1 MAPQSSILAW
11 RIPWTEELGEDR
23 GPLPSMG
30 SQPDMTEHALTRTSP
45 KAVTVGELRK
55 DSRALPEGGGGF
67 SRIPQS
73 LSDHVSDGKWEKPFG
88 NRELDRKLNVL
99 VDHFRFLGRLK
110 SPDSECAVVVC

>member
-73 LSDHVSDGKWEKPFG
+73 LSDHVSDGKWET
-88 NRELDRKLNVL
+88 
-99 VDHFRFLGRLK
+99 
-110 SPDSECAVVVC
+110 SPHACFSGCPLLPWPHSGAR